1 MPAAISSLLIPSREA
16 EKARTWRKRLP
27 RPSAGLP
34 SRGAAAA
41 PAGRTLLDDTAIAR
55 ALTRIA
61 HEILERNEDVSQLYL
76 VAIPN
81 GGVPLARR
89 LAGSLR
95 QIADVDVP
103 VGVLDTT
110 LYRDDLKMTG
120 ERPLLRRTEMP
131 SAVDER
137 VVVLVDDVVK
147 TGRTIRAAMDALMD
161 FGRPRMVQVVG
172 LVDRGHRELPIKLDY
187 VGKNVPTSPRET
199 VCLRGRDGGPRGSP
213 RGGAAARGSTG
224 GGMIGR
230 DLLGIE
236 DLERSEIER
245 ILQTAIHMREVGE
258 REVKK
263 VPTLRGRTIVN
274 LFFESSTRTRASF
287 EIAGKRLSADV
298 VNFSPSSSSMK
309 KAESIL
315 DTARTLDAMDPDAV
329 IVRHEVAGVPKAIAD
344 VLDAPVINAG
354 DGAHEHPTQALLDL
368 FTVQQEK
375 GRIDGL
381 TVTIV
386 GDILHSR
393 VARSNIYGFLKMG
406 AEVRVAA
413 PPPMIPPA
421 IEELGVKAYTSLR
434 EALDGADVVMAL
446 RIQNER
452 LAGSY
457 FPSVREYAAT
467 FGLDRSKLH
476 YAKEDAI
483 VMHPGPVNRGVE
495 LSHDLADHR
504 PSVILDQVRNGVA
517 IRMAVL
523 YLFAGRKREH
533 GQTRRTS

>member
-1 MPAAISSLLIPSREA
+1 
-16 EKARTWRKRLP
+16 
-27 RPSAGLP
+27 
-34 SRGAAAA
+34 
-41 PAGRTLLDDTAIAR
+41 
-55 ALTRIA
+55 
-61 HEILERNEDVSQLYL
+61 
-76 VAIPN
+76 
-81 GGVPLARR
+81 
-89 LAGSLR
+89 
-95 QIADVDVP
+95 
-103 VGVLDTT
+103 
-110 LYRDDLKMTG
+110 
-120 ERPLLRRTEMP
+120 
-131 SAVDER
+131 
-137 VVVLVDDVVK
+137 
-147 TGRTIRAAMDALMD
+147 
-161 FGRPRMVQVVG
+161 
-172 LVDRGHRELPIKLDY
+172 
-187 VGKNVPTSPRET
+187 
-199 VCLRGRDGGPRGSP
+199 
-213 RGGAAARGSTG
+213 
-224 GGMIGR
+224 MIGR

-236 DLERSEIER
+236 DLDRDGIER
-245 ILQTAIHMREVGE
+245 ILETAEHMCEIGE

-274 LFFESSTRTRASF
+274 LFFEASTRTRASF

-298 VNFSPSSSSMK
+298 VNFTPQGSSLK

-329 IVRHEVAGVPKAIAD
+329 VVRHAVAGVPKRIAD
-344 VLDAPVINAG
+344 VLAAPVINAG

-368 FTVQQEK
+368 FTVRQQK

-393 VARSNIYGFLKMG
+393 VARSNIQGFLKMG

-421 IEELGVKAYTSLR
+421 VETLGVKAFTSLR

-452 LAGSY
+452 LTGSY
-457 FPSVREYAAT
+457 FPSVREYSAT
-467 FGLDRSKLH
+467 FGIDRAKLH
-476 YAKEDAI
+476 FAKEDAI

-495 LSHDLADHR
+495 LSYDLTDDR

-523 YLFAGRKREH
+523 YLFAGR
-533 GQTRRTS
+533 RRSESAGSEI